1 MIKRFTPT
9 KKVYL
14 YLYSKKS
21 EKEYK
26 FVFIKNFIEKEKY
39 DIISTEVNQK
49 DNHSLFALGRIL
61 TSTFYNII
69 PNISKISNG
78 EIKDISKLL
87 IPKDQKSFTH
97 FELWFDP
104 VMNYW
109 LDKLSEPM
117 IQYDDI
123 DFTKIFFLEIPYIN
137 IDIVNKKL
145 KENKLKYSF
154 EYFEQNNFKSKIIG
168 KETLNILS
176 QLNFEKMIEH
186 IKLTEQCIKKD
197 ELDLYIIL
205 ACKLSGDDEK
215 GYFHFPSLFNGIYR
229 RNKEKWIY
237 MVASK
242 GVFPD
247 EQMLNKAKCILIPGS
262 DLSVHDDYE
271 FLRQTE
277 KYLVNLISDIEE
289 KNKYPNLKIL
299 GICFGLEII
308 MNGLGGKLNQSEWD
322 KDARFGPEII
332 NLDEKFWELNY
343 VKASGVSKRKN
354 LIIAE
359 AHSEKII
366 KYPQNDKN
374 YFITVGSSDACM
386 CEVSIDKKGKIL
398 MFQGHPEYSPGL
410 SISRSVP
417 MLMEFAG
424 YKKEDINS
432 NTINKFEND
441 YFNKE
446 ENKNSNY
453 NEWRAI
459 CDSFMRYSSK

>member
-14 YLYSKKS
+14 YLYSKTSK
-21 EKEYK
+21 EEYK
-26 FVFIKNFIEKEKY
+26 FLFIKNFLEKEKY
-39 DIISTEVNQK
+39 DIITTEVNQK

-61 TSTFYNII
+61 TNTFYDII
-69 PNISKISNG
+69 PNLSKISKG

-87 IPKDQKSFTH
+87 LPKDQKSLTH
-97 FELWFDP
+97 FELWFDK
-104 VMNYW
+104 VMNFW

-123 DFTKIFFLEIPYIN
+123 DYTKIYFLEIPDIN
-137 IDIVNKKL
+137 TEIINKKL
-145 KENKLKYSF
+145 KENNFKYSF
-154 EYFEQNNFKSKIIG
+154 EYIEQKNYKSKSIG

-176 QLNFEKMIEH
+176 KLNFEKMVEH
-186 IKLTEQCIKKD
+186 IISTENCIKND

-237 MVASK
+237 IVASK

-247 EQMLNKAKCILIPGS
+247 EEMLNKAKCILIPGS

-277 KYLVNLISDIEE
+277 KYLVDLIIDIED
-289 KNKYPNLKIL
+289 KGKYPNLKIL

-308 MNGLGGKLNQSEWD
+308 MNGLGGKLNKSEWG

-366 KYPQNDKN
+366 KYPLDNKN
-374 YFITVGSSDACM
+374 YFTTVGNSEACM
-386 CEVSIDKKGKIL
+386 CEVSMDKKGKIL

-410 SISRSVP
+410 SISRSLP

-424 YKKEDINS
+424 YKKEDINLKS
-432 NTINKFEND
+432 INKFEKE

-446 ENKNSNY
+446 ENKNSNF

-459 CDSFMRYSSK
+459 CDSFMRYNSN

>member
-123 DFTKIFFLEIPYIN
+123 DFTKIYFLEIPYIN

-154 EYFEQNNFKSKIIG
+154 EYFEQNNFKSEIVG
-168 KETLNILS
+168 KETLDILS
-176 QLNFEKMIEH
+176 QLNFDKIIEH

-343 VKASGVSKRKN
+343 VKASGVSKRK
-354 LIIAE
+354 I
-359 AHSEKII
+359 
-366 KYPQNDKN
+366 
-374 YFITVGSSDACM
+374 
-386 CEVSIDKKGKIL
+386 
-398 MFQGHPEYSPGL
+398 
-410 SISRSVP
+410 
-417 MLMEFAG
+417 
-424 YKKEDINS
+424 
-432 NTINKFEND
+432 
-441 YFNKE
+441 
-446 ENKNSNY
+446 
-453 NEWRAI
+453 
-459 CDSFMRYSSK
+459 